1 MFINPAI
8 IALTTSSLLVSG
20 VTIYASII
28 GAVIIRSWDINSGS
42 EQQLTL
48 ERKTYLISTVLSY
61 VLVCELLSLL
71 LFIANADTIHSL
83 FTGAMCAAGT
93 LYANNYGYPTLVT
106 KITAC
111 IMSGVW
117 LIVNHVDNQAYD
129 YPLIKFKYCF
139 LQLITAIIILDTVL
153 QINYF
158 IALDPEIITSCCGT
172 LFSGEA
178 DTLSGEL
185 AHLSPLT
192 GKTSYYLTLMFTLA
206 SGVYFLLRGRG
217 GVIFSFFNSLLFFI
231 SLAALISFISLYFYE
246 LPTHH
251 CPFCILQKEYYY
263 AGYILYLSLFTATI
277 AGGGIAAMAPFTEH
291 KSLKIISARVQKK
304 LCLLALIG
312 HAAFATVCT
321 YQILFSDFKLGGYS

>member
-8 IALTTSSLLVSG
+8 IGLTAASLLVSG

-42 EQQLTL
+42 ERQLQL

-71 LFIANADTIHSL
+71 LFVVNADTMHSL

-93 LYANNYGYPTLVT
+93 LYANSYGYPTLLT
-106 KITAC
+106 KIAVC

-117 LIVNHVDNQAYD
+117 LIVNHVDNRAYD
-129 YPLIKFKYCF
+129 YPLIKFKYGF
-139 LQLITAIIILDTVL
+139 LQLITVIIILEAVL

-158 IALDPEIITSCCGT
+158 MALDPEIITSCCGT

-178 DTLSGEL
+178 DTLTGEL

-192 GKTSYYLTLMFTLA
+192 AKMSYYLTLTGTFTA
-206 SGVYFLLRGRG
+206 GAWFLLRGRG
-217 GVIFSFFNSLLFFI
+217 ALIFSFFNSLLFFV
-231 SLAALISFISLYFYE
+231 SLAAIISFISLYFYD

-251 CPFCILQKEYYY
+251 CPFCILQKEYHY
-263 AGYILYLSLFTATI
+263 AGYILYLALFTATI
-277 AGGGIAAMAPFTEH
+277 AGGGIAALAPFTGH
-291 KSLKIISARVQKK
+291 KSLEMILPRVQRK
-304 LCLLALIG
+304 LCLLAMIG
-312 HAAFATVCT
+312 HAVFATLCT
-321 YQILFSDFKLGGYS
+321 YQVLFSDLKLGGYS